1 MQFVSIKGDSPKVNF
16 EAAILN
22 GFAPDGGLYV
32 PDALP
37 QISLEMLRSWKNL
50 SYPELVYEI
59 VSLFISETIIPPH
72 DLRKIIKT
80 AYDTFEKDNTIPLYP
95 MKTKPRTYVMELFYG
110 PTLSFKDVGLAFLV
124 NTVNYF
130 LQRKG
135 ERQTLVVATTGD
147 TGPAAAYYAAG
158 KSNLEA
164 WTLYPKG
171 MITPEQERQ
180 MTTLPQPNI
189 HAVGVSG
196 CPEGGDDLDTV
207 IKQMYANKAFK
218 EKLNLSSV
226 NSINWGRIMVQTV
239 HYFYGYLQVADEIG
253 EPIHFCVPSGGFGN
267 LCAGSLAR
275 LMGLPIDMLV
285 VGNNK
290 NACLHRIFSEGKF
303 SKAPIHET
311 ASSAID
317 ILIPLNFWR
326 YLYFVTG
333 KNAAQMKAWIST
345 FEQTGSLQFDEKTYQ
360 TYANGFLSTSISDDE
375 TLQTINDISQ
385 TENYLLDPHSAV
397 AVCTANKLADKLG
410 DKKVLCLA
418 TAHPAKFPD
427 IIKKALNTE
436 DLPEQARHHTIELA
450 KRRCERVY
458 LCDHEHLEKAL
469 MHAMEN
475 VARHF
480 QSASR

>member
-1 MQFVSIKGDSPKVNF
+1 MQFVSVKGDSPKVNF
-16 EAAILN
+16 EEAILN

-32 PDALP
+32 PDTLP
-37 QISLEMLRSWKNL
+37 QIPLETLRSWRNL
-50 SYPELVYEI
+50 SYPELVFEI
-59 VSLFISETIIPPH
+59 TSLFIPETIIPPN
-72 DLRKIIKT
+72 DLREIIKT
-80 AYDTFEKDNTIPLYP
+80 AYDTFEKEDIIPLHP
-95 MKTKPRTYVMELFYG
+95 LKIKRHTYIMELFYG

-135 ERQTLVVATTGD
+135 EKQTVVVATTGD

-180 MTTLPQPNI
+180 MTTLP
-189 HAVGVSG
+189 
-196 CPEGGDDLDTV
+196 EGGDDLDAV
-207 IKQMYANKAFK
+207 IKQLFANKTFK

-239 HYFYGYLQVADEIG
+239 HYFYGYLQLADGVG

-275 LMGLPIDMLV
+275 LMGLPIDFLV

-333 KNAAQMKAWIST
+333 KNPTQMKAWINT

-360 TYANGFLSTSISDDE
+360 TYASGFLSTSISDEE
-375 TLQTINDISQ
+375 TLQTIKEIYQ
-385 TENYLLDPHSAV
+385 AENYLLDPHSAV
-397 AVCTANKLADKLG
+397 AVCTANKLVNNLG
-410 DKKVLCLA
+410 DKKLVCLA
-418 TAHPAKFPD
+418 TAHPAKFPE
-427 IIKKALNTE
+427 IIKKALHTDE
-436 DLPEQARHHTIELA
+436 LPEQARHHSIELA
-450 KRRCERVY
+450 KRR
-458 LCDHEHLEKAL
+458 
-469 MHAMEN
+469 
-475 VARHF
+475 
-480 QSASR
+480 